1 MGGRALT
8 KLSVIIL
15 SGLVAVVD
23 LVLIGNGKE
32 SISSYLYTT
41 SREYPVIA
49 LVAGI
54 LAGHIFWP
62 VRSKQ

>member
-1 MGGRALT
+1 MT
-8 KLSVIIL
+8 KLVTIAL
-15 SGLVAVVD
+15 VGLVAIAD
-23 LVLIGNGKE
+23 LALIGHGKT
-32 SISSYLYTT
+32 SISEFLYTT

-62 VRSKQ
+62 VRTSK